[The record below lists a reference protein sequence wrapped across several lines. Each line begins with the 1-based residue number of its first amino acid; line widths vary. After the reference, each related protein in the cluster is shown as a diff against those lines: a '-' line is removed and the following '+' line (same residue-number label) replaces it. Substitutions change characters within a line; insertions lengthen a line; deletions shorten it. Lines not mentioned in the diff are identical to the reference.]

1 MGNVKTVMT
10 DDEVRR
16 TVDRLAYQVLE
27 NHGECENLVL
37 VGIQRRGVDIAARV
51 RTVLEEQLGKKVEF
65 GSLDINLYRD
75 DWTTLDVQPMINK
88 TDIPVSVD
96 GKALLLVDDVLFT
109 GRTIRAALE
118 AVLDYGRPN
127 RIELMVLVDR
137 GHRELPIQ
145 ANYVGKQIATAR
157 TEQVDV
163 MIEEIDGR
171 DEVLL
176 KHVE

>member
-10 DDEVRR
+10 EDEVRR
-16 TVDRLAYQVLE
+16 TIDRLAFQVIE
-27 NHGECENLVL
+27 NHGECEDLVL
-37 VGIQRRGVDIAARV
+37 VGIQRRGVDIAARL
-51 RTVLEEQLGKKVEF
+51 RTVLKEQLGKTVKF

-88 TDIPVSVD
+88 TDIPTGVD
-96 GKALLLVDDVLFT
+96 GKTLLLVDDVLFT

-118 AVLDYGRPN
+118 AVLDYGRPS

-163 MIEEIDGR
+163 LIEEIDGR

-176 KHVE
+176 KHAE

>member
-16 TVDRLAYQVLE
+16 TIDRLAFQVIE
-27 NHGECENLVL
+27 NHGECGNLVL
-37 VGIQRRGVDIAARV
+37 VGIQRRGVNIAARV
-51 RTVLEEQLGKKVEF
+51 GAVLKEQLGRKVDF

-75 DWTTLDVQPMINK
+75 DWTTLDVQPMINE
-88 TDIPVSVD
+88 TDIPSGVD
-96 GKALLLVDDVLFT
+96 GKTLLLVDDVLFT

-118 AVLDYGRPN
+118 AVLDYGRPS

-145 ANYVGKQIATAR
+145 ANYVGKQIGTAR
-157 TEQVDV
+157 NEQVDV
-163 MIEEIDGR
+163 LIEEIDGC
-171 DEVLL
+171 DSVLL
-176 KHVE
+176 QRAD

>member
-176 KHVE
+176 KHAE

>member
-1 MGNVKTVMT
+1 MENIKTVMT
-10 DDEVRR
+10 GSEVQR
-16 TVDRLAYQVLE
+16 TIDRLAYQVIE
-27 NHGECENLVL
+27 NHGDCKNLVL
-37 VGIQRRGVDIAARV
+37 VGIQRRGVDIAARL
-51 RTVLEEQLGKKVEF
+51 RKVLEERLERVIEL

-88 TDIPVSVD
+88 TDIPTTVD
-96 GKALLLVDDVLFT
+96 AKTILLVDDVLFT

-118 AVLDYGRPN
+118 AILDHGRPS

-145 ANYVGKQIATAR
+145 ANYVGKQISTAHN
-157 TEQVDV
+157 EQVDV
-163 MIEEIDGR
+163 LIEEIDQR

-176 KHVE
+176 KKTA